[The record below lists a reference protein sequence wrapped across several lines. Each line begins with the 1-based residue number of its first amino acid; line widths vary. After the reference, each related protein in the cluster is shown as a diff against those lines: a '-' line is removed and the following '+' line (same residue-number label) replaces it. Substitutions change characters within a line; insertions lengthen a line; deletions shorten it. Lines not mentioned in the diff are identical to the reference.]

1 MKSKTKLFSIL
12 GLLLLFNFNVIGQA
26 TEIGNNISAGSY
38 LGSSNSNV
46 IFKSYNVP
54 SGILESTFTSF
65 GYNTKPKSFDTVF
78 GAEAMSTNNSNSG
91 YNSIFGYGSLKT
103 NAGGVSNSIFGAGS
117 MDFSTVSGGFNS
129 SFGYDNLS
137 NNTSGNYNIA
147 LGTSVLQSNLTG
159 ESNIALGKNSL
170 GLNKTGNFN
179 IAIGP
184 SAFEGL
190 GTDFSPNNNNNNVAI
205 GPFAGAGVNSG
216 SNNLFLG
223 SGASKPFGSWSD
235 QLVIE
240 TGSSNYANPLITGDF
255 ALNTLKFNAL
265 LEINNLS
272 TPNIGGYSG
281 LRFTNLTNTTPSYTN
296 PTNKI
301 LSVNATGDVY
311 LVEDKQGSGAS
322 VISNVLSSATNT
334 MTSNVSGIIST
345 APVINSVGNT
355 ITSGQLV
362 TTVNGVSSPS
372 IVLPILVEVDGSVT
386 NELQTLSELPIYTT
400 GTAIT
405 LSNGGGTVF
414 VNGSETKVQAGTN
427 VTVTGNGTIAT
438 PYIINSTASNGGGP
452 NNNIYNTSA
461 NITPANFG
469 DRVVSLNNN
478 NLVFNTTGTNAARN
492 KVYIGNTP
500 SYPTTTGN
508 YKLYVEGGILT
519 EKVKVA
525 LRSTANWADS
535 VFASNYK
542 LTPLN
547 EVERF
552 VKTNQHLSGITSA
565 ENLVKDGLDLAEM
578 QAKQMAKIE
587 ELTLYAIEQNKKLEK
602 QSKEIEDLKVLVNVL
617 VNKNK

>member
-1 MKSKTKLFSIL
+1 MKSKTKLFSTL
-12 GLLLLFNFNVIGQA
+12 SLLLLFNFNVIGQA

-54 SGILESTFTSF
+54 SGILESNFTSF
-65 GYNTKPKSFDTVF
+65 GYNTKPNSFDTVF
-78 GAEAMSTNNSNSG
+78 GAGSLSNQNNNSSRNSV
-91 YNSIFGYGSLKT
+91 FG
-103 NAGGVSNSIFGAGS
+103 FGALINTSGCASNAVFGADS
-117 MDFSTVSGGFNS
+117 MDFATVTGGYNS

-137 NNTSGNYNIA
+137 FLTSGYFNVA
-147 LGTSVLQSNLTG
+147 LGTTILNSNTTG
-159 ESNIALGKNSL
+159 ESNIGIGKAVLGFNTNGS
-170 GLNKTGNFN
+170 NN
-179 IAIGP
+179 IAIGRQTLD
-184 SAFEGL
+184 SMGSDL
-190 GTDFSPNNNNNNVAI
+190 SIISNNNVAL
-205 GPFAGAGVNSG
+205 GAFSGNLVSG

-223 SGASKPFGSWSD
+223 YGANKPPGSWSD

-281 LRFTNLTNTTPSYTN
+281 LRFTNLTNTNPAYTN
-296 PTNKI
+296 PTNKV

-311 LVEDKQGSGAS
+311 LVEDKQGTGAG
-322 VISNVLSSATNT
+322 VTSNVLSSASNI
-334 MTSNVSGIIST
+334 MTSNVAGIISST
-345 APVINSVGNT
+345 PIVSSVTNT

-362 TTVNGVSSPS
+362 TTVNGISSPS
-372 IVLPILVEVDGSVT
+372 IVLPTLVEVDGSVT
-386 NELQTLSELPIYTT
+386 NELQTLSELPIQTT

-414 VNGSETKVQAGTN
+414 VNGSETKVQAGVN

-461 NITPANFG
+461 SIIPANFG

-535 VFASNYK
+535 VFSSNYK

-552 VKTNQHLSGITSA
+552 VKTNQHLPGITSA

-587 ELTLYAIEQNKKLEK
+587 ELTLYAIEQNKQIAK
-602 QSKEIEDLKVLVNVL
+602 QNKEIEELKVLVNAL
-617 VNKNK
+617 VNKK